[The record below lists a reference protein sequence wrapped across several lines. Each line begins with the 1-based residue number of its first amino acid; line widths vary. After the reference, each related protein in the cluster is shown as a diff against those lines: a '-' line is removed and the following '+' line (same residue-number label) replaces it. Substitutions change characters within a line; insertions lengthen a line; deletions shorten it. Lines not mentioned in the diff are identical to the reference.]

1 LWQKGDSL
9 KLAILTRCRESFS
22 LHIYRENIVRELT
35 TLGIE
40 VLPFTEDG
48 PVPKT
53 CDIVW
58 EPGLA
63 GSRSPHPVFKNTQQP
78 IVATV
83 HGAGPF
89 VMKRH
94 EIYPNLFSAL
104 RGRIQEHRTL
114 TAWQWFRKKVSAVIA
129 VSEYGAQEISSIL
142 GLPLNMI
149 YSIHHGIDH
158 DTFHIDGERLA
169 VERNYL
175 LHVSQYQPIK
185 NVERI
190 FAAYTQLPAYSRPE
204 LAAIIP
210 RYKKRKLIRDIRL
223 ITEGLPP
230 PELAKWYRGALG
242 FVFPSLHETFG
253 MPILEAMACGC
264 PVITSNVSACPEVAG
279 DAALLVDPRS
289 VEDIANAMKRLVEDR
304 SLRDSLRQ
312 KGLLRAQQFNWKKSA
327 EEHLE
332 VFKNTVRTVRA

>member
-1 LWQKGDSL
+1 M
-9 KLAILTRCRESFS
+9 KLAILTRCQESFS
-22 LHIYRENIVRELT
+22 LRIYRENIMRELT
-35 TLGIE
+35 MLGIE
-40 VLPFTEDG
+40 VLPFTEDD

-63 GSRSPHPVFKNTQQP
+63 GSRSPHPVLENTQQP

-89 VMKRH
+89 MMKRH

-104 RGRIQEHRTL
+104 RGKIHEHRTL
-114 TAWQWFRKKVSAVIA
+114 AAWRWFRIKVSAIIT
-129 VSEYGAQEISSIL
+129 VSEYASHEISSIFD
-142 GLPLNMI
+142 LPLNII

-158 DTFHIDGERLA
+158 DTFHINGERMTIH
-169 VERNYL
+169 RNYL
-175 LHVSQYQPIK
+175 LHVSQYQIIK

-190 FAAYTQLPAYSRPE
+190 FAAYTQLPAENRPE
-204 LAAIIP
+204 LVTIIP
-210 RYKKRKLIRDIRL
+210 RYKKRALIRGLRI
-223 ITEGLPP
+223 ITVSLSQGEI
-230 PELAKWYRGALG
+230 AKWYRGAMG
-242 FVFPSLHETFG
+242 FVFPSLRESFG

-264 PVITSNVSACPEVAG
+264 PVITSKVSACPEVAG
-279 DAALLVDPRS
+279 NAALLVDPRS
-289 VEDIANAMKRLVEDR
+289 VVDIANAMKRLMEDKT
-304 SLRDSLRQ
+304 LRDSLQQ